1 MYDGKTLYY
10 MTAIENV
17 GTISAFGILTRNELE
32 GSVLYDESRSVD
44 DRSVNSRRGDIKA
57 FGKSLHD
64 YVPLYWATH
73 TPMQYVITR
82 ASDRIT
88 DNELVFIVFSTDRIS
103 LLSPIVTTDGNAA
116 NDDTK
121 FYEGWGAIPYL
132 DASIL
137 NCRKC
142 LSKEY
147 KRKKSAEVLVGETI
161 QPELIDYFAVKSEE
175 ARKAVEELVA
185 PDSSPIRVCPEF
197 YF

>member
-10 MTAIENV
+10 MTAMDNIPN
-17 GTISAFGILTRNELE
+17 ISVYGILTRNELE

-44 DRSVNSRRGDIKA
+44 DRSVNSRRGDIEA

-82 ASDRIT
+82 ATDRIT
-88 DNELVFIVFSTDRIS
+88 DNELVFIVLRADLVSI
-103 LLSPIVTTDGNAA
+103 LNPIVTTDGNAA
-116 NDDTK
+116 NDDTS
-121 FYEGWGAIPYL
+121 FYEGWGAVPYL
-132 DASIL
+132 DESIL

-147 KRKKSAEVLVGETI
+147 KRKKSAEVLVGRTI
-161 QPELIDYFAVKSEE
+161 PPALIEYFAVKSE
-175 ARKAVEELVA
+175 AAKMAAKKLVA
-185 PDSSPIRVCPEF
+185 PGSSPIRVGPEF